1 MVKVPALSLKHV
13 RHGCRWGA
21 AKALGRGTQFNTFS
35 IKLDPS
41 DSSTLYPT
49 AKHRVHIELGATAR
63 QCDVARCDLPST
75 T

>member
-13 RHGCRWGA
+13 RRGGWGHGQ
-21 AKALGRGTQFNTFS
+21 GTRRNNTFS

-41 DSSTLYPT
+41 DSSTVSLVYPT

>member
-13 RHGCRWGA
+13 RRGGWGHSQGTRWN
-21 AKALGRGTQFNTFS
+21 NTFS

-49 AKHRVHIELGATAR
+49 AKHRVHIELGAIAR